1 MTEYHCTKFQVQSS
15 TLTEFRK
22 GVGEGGGGLYNVPTP
37 GATEDEKSPRQL
49 GLSKFDAIRK

>member
-1 MTEYHCTKFQVQSS
+1 MTEYHCAKFQVQSS

-22 GVGEGGGGLYNVPTP
+22 GVGGGGGLYNVRTP

>member
-1 MTEYHCTKFQVQSS
+1 MTEYHCAKFQVQSS

-22 GVGEGGGGLYNVPTP
+22 GVGGGGGYNVPTR